1 MQKTILTHKKNQEAM
16 TIAEFIEAIDN
27 GRAKVLTLEKAKG
40 LKGRRIYWMYFG
52 YKGNSCGSKV
62 QI

>member
-1 MQKTILTHKKNQEAM
+1 M
-16 TIAEFIEAIDN
+16 TIAEFIEAINN
-27 GRAKVLTLEKAKG
+27 GRAKVLTLEKAKE
-40 LKGRRIYWMYFG
+40 LKGRRIYWMHSG

>member
-1 MQKTILTHKKNQEAM
+1 M

-27 GRAKVLTLEKAKG
+27 GRAKVLTVERAKG